1 MTLNLMH
8 DTSVKSDTCV
18 IIDHKDKVSI
28 VCIQVDGLC
37 ERNLILNV
45 KKMGKKHKRIFVR
58 SKVAVVIRL
67 KALS

>member
-1 MTLNLMH
+1 MTLNFMH

-28 VCIQVDGLC
+28 VCIQVDGLY

-45 KKMGKKHKRIFVR
+45 KEFLKSTNVFSYVR
-58 SKVAVVIRL
+58 K
-67 KALS
+67 